1 MQSIHIIAVVFK
13 NQKQDDYQDSY
24 NTSRIKNKTTY
35 TEMYLS
41 SLIII
46 LKVFEISLTTSV
58 IKTEIWLMNHDN
70 GIEANAIQ
78 SFHTTNTADLFLIF
92 KN

>member
-1 MQSIHIIAVVFK
+1 MQSIHIIAVVFI

-58 IKTEIWLMNHDN
+58 IKTEI
-70 GIEANAIQ
+70 
-78 SFHTTNTADLFLIF
+78 
-92 KN
+92 

>member
-58 IKTEIWLMNHDN
+58 IKTEI
-70 GIEANAIQ
+70 
-78 SFHTTNTADLFLIF
+78 
-92 KN
+92 

>member
-58 IKTEIWLMNHDN
+58 TKTKI
-70 GIEANAIQ
+70 
-78 SFHTTNTADLFLIF
+78 
-92 KN
+92 